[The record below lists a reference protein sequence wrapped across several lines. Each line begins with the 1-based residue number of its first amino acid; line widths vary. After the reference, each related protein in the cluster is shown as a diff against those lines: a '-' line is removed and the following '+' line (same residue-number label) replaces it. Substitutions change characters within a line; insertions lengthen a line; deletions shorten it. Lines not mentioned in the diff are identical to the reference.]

1 MTSLH
6 RFKVRFYAFRIC
18 KTDLNR
24 LLFLCKQIVCD
35 TAQVINVKPT
45 EQHQLSGGQQN
56 SHFCYLQA
64 LQRLNTDLSNSTVW
78 LTSFTIGNSRR
89 EDNSK
94 LSMKKIVPK
103 KTKKS
108 TDHFCPWGRKVKKN
122 ATL

>member
-45 EQHQLSGGQQN
+45 EQHQLSGGKTAI
-56 SHFCYLQA
+56 FVIC
-64 LQRLNTDLSNSTVW
+64 
-78 LTSFTIGNSRR
+78 
-89 EDNSK
+89 K
-94 LSMKKIVPK
+94 L
-103 KTKKS
+103 
-108 TDHFCPWGRKVKKN
+108 CN
-122 ATL
+122 A